1 MLIIG
6 GNQMVA
12 DKTAD
17 SSKSER
23 EKENILTSTR
33 TVVKEAL
40 DKLGYPDE
48 VYELL
53 KDSLRMLKVRIPIR
67 MDDGSVKVF
76 TGFRAQHNDAVGP
89 TKGGVR
95 YHPDVTEEEVN
106 ALAIWMSLKSGI
118 VDLPYGGGK
127 GGIICD
133 PREMSF
139 RELESLSRGY
149 VRAISQFVGP
159 TKDIPAPDVFTNS
172 QIMAWMM
179 DEYSR
184 IDEFNNPGF
193 ITGKPIV
200 LGGSHGRES
209 ATAKGVTIC
218 IEEAAKKRDFEIEG
232 ARIVVQGFGNAG
244 SFLAKFLHEAG
255 AKVVGIS
262 DAYGALHDPHGL
274 DVDYLLD
281 RRDSFGTVTTLFK
294 NTISNQ
300 ELLELDCDILV
311 PAAVQNQITAEN
323 AAKIKADIIVEAANG
338 PTSMEATKILTDRG
352 KLLVPDVLASSGG
365 VTVSYFE
372 WVQNKQ
378 GYYWPEEE
386 VEEKLYK
393 VLKKSFETIYHTSQ
407 TRRVDMRLAAYM
419 VGVRKMA
426 EASRYR
432 GWV

>member
-1 MLIIG
+1 MT
-6 GNQMVA
+6 V
-12 DKTAD
+12 
-17 SSKSER
+17 KSES
-23 EKENILTSTR
+23 EFVENNTDDNDILKITR

-40 DKLGYPDE
+40 DKLGYPDD

-53 KDSLRMLKVRIPIR
+53 KDSLRMLKVNIPVR
-67 MDDGSVKVF
+67 MDDGTMKVF
-76 TGFRAQHNDAVGP
+76 TGYRAQHNDAVGP

-95 YHPDVTEEEVN
+95 FHPEVSEDEVN
-106 ALAIWMSLKSGI
+106 SLAIWMSLKAGI

-139 RELESLSRGY
+139 RELEGLSRGY
-149 VRAISQFVGP
+149 VRAISEFIGP
-159 TKDIPAPDVFTNS
+159 RKDILAPDTYTNS

-184 IDEFNNPGF
+184 LGNDHSAGF
-193 ITGKPIV
+193 ITGKPNV

-218 IEEAAKKRDFEIEG
+218 IEQAVKMRDFEIEG
-232 ARIVVQGFGNAG
+232 ARVVIQGFGNAG

-255 AKVVGIS
+255 AKIVGIS
-262 DAYGALHDPHGL
+262 DAYGALHDPEGL
-274 DVDYLLD
+274 DIDYLLD

-294 NTISNQ
+294 DTLTNNQ
-300 ELLELDCDILV
+300 LLEVDCDILV
-311 PAAVQNQITAEN
+311 PAAVQNQITAKNAEN
-323 AAKIKADIIVEAANG
+323 IKASIIVEAASS
-338 PTSMEATKILTDRG
+338 PTTEEATKILTDRNI
-352 KLLVPDVLASSGG
+352 LLVPDVLASSGG
-365 VTVSYFE
+365 VTVTYFE
-372 WVQNKQ
+372 WVQNNQ
-378 GYYWPEEE
+378 GYYWSEEE
-386 VEEKLYK
+386 VEEKLRDIMTK
-393 VLKKSFETIYHTSQ
+393 AFTSIYNTSQ
-407 TRRVDMRLAAYM
+407 TRKVDMRLAAYM